1 MNLKTR
7 LQEDLKQAM
16 RENAPVR
23 KAALRLTLAAIKNA
37 EIEKRGELD
46 DAGVLAVLHTEVK
59 RRRDTIAELEKT
71 DRADL
76 LAAEQAE
83 LACLLEYLPRQMSRD
98 EIIAAAREVIAQVG
112 ASRPAQTGEVM
123 KRLMPQLKGQADG
136 KLVNQIVQE
145 LLSGK

>member
-1 MNLKTR
+1 MNLKAR

-23 KAALRLTLAAIKNA
+23 KAAVRLTLAAIKNA

-46 DAGVLAVLHTEVK
+46 ESGVLAVLQTEVK

-98 EIIAAAREVIAQVG
+98 EIIAAARAVIAELG

-145 LLSGK
+145 LLSGN